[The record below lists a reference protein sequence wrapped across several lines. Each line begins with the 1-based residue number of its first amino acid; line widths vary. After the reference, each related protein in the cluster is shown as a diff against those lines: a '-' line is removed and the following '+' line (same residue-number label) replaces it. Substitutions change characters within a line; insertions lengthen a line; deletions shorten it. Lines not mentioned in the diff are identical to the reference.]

1 MDYQFLSQT
10 MLFSGESPEEIKEM
24 LSCLGAVTRSYGK
37 GEIIYHAGE
46 CVHSMGLVLSGN
58 VQIESDD
65 VWGNHSV
72 LDDITPG
79 FFFAETYA
87 SLSKEPLMVNVVSAA
102 AKTEVLFLN
111 IGRLLTTC
119 TNSCTHHNRLIHN
132 LFFISARKNLL
143 LSRRI
148 FHTTPKSIRGRL
160 LSYLSAQSAAANSLD
175 FTIPFNRQ
183 QLADYLNVDHIF
195 LSNSFAT
202 GISKPALSNPKSN
215 PPHPLNKLII
225 FIRIFSFIVFSA
237 LLLILI
243 DIYFSTSSHPNL

>member
-102 AKTEVLFLN
+102 CKDRSV
-111 IGRLLTTC
+111 
-119 TNSCTHHNRLIHN
+119 
-132 LFFISARKNLL
+132 
-143 LSRRI
+143 
-148 FHTTPKSIRGRL
+148 
-160 LSYLSAQSAAANSLD
+160 
-175 FTIPFNRQ
+175 
-183 QLADYLNVDHIF
+183 
-195 LSNSFAT
+195 
-202 GISKPALSNPKSN
+202 
-215 PPHPLNKLII
+215 
-225 FIRIFSFIVFSA
+225 
-237 LLLILI
+237 
-243 DIYFSTSSHPNL
+243 YF

>member
-132 LFFISARKNLL
+132 LFFISHGKICCFRAE
-143 LSRRI
+143 SS
-148 FHTTPKSIRGRL
+148 TPHQS
-160 LSYLSAQSAAANSLD
+160 QSAGGCSL
-175 FTIPFNRQ
+175 IC
-183 QLADYLNVDHIF
+183 LH
-195 LSNSFAT
+195 S
-202 GISKPALSNPKSN
+202 
-215 PPHPLNKLII
+215 
-225 FIRIFSFIVFSA
+225 
-237 LLLILI
+237 LLPQTVLILQFRLT
-243 DIYFSTSSHPNL
+243 DSSSQTT

>member
-79 FFFAETYA
+79 FFFCRNLCESVKRTSDGQCGLCGCKDRSVIFKYRTAAYHLHKQLHTSQPPDPQFVFYFGTE
-87 SLSKEPLMVNVVSAA
+87 KSAA
-102 AKTEVLFLN
+102 FAQNLP
-111 IGRLLTTC
+111 
-119 TNSCTHHNRLIHN
+119 HHTKVNPR
-132 LFFISARKNLL
+132 AAAL
-143 LSRRI
+143 LSVCAVCCR
-148 FHTTPKSIRGRL
+148 K
-160 LSYLSAQSAAANSLD
+160 QS
-175 FTIPFNRQ
+175 
-183 QLADYLNVDHIF
+183 
-195 LSNSFAT
+195 
-202 GISKPALSNPKSN
+202 
-215 PPHPLNKLII
+215 
-225 FIRIFSFIVFSA
+225 
-237 LLLILI
+237 
-243 DIYFSTSSHPNL
+243 

>member
-119 TNSCTHHNRLIHN
+119 TNSCTHQPPDPQFVFYFGTEKSAAFAQN
-132 LFFISARKNLL
+132 LPHHTKVNPRAAAL
-143 LSRRI
+143 LSVCAVCCR
-148 FHTTPKSIRGRL
+148 K
-160 LSYLSAQSAAANSLD
+160 QS
-175 FTIPFNRQ
+175 
-183 QLADYLNVDHIF
+183 
-195 LSNSFAT
+195 
-202 GISKPALSNPKSN
+202 
-215 PPHPLNKLII
+215 
-225 FIRIFSFIVFSA
+225 
-237 LLLILI
+237 
-243 DIYFSTSSHPNL
+243 

>member
-148 FHTTPKSIRGRL
+148 FHTTPKS
-160 LSYLSAQSAAANSLD
+160 AQSAAANSLD

-183 QLADYLNVDHIF
+183 QLADYLNVDR
-195 LSNSFAT
+195 S
-202 GISKPALSNPKSN
+202 ALSAELSKMQREGLLTTERNHFTLCENPLES
-215 PPHPLNKLII
+215 
-225 FIRIFSFIVFSA
+225 
-237 LLLILI
+237 
-243 DIYFSTSSHPNL
+243 

>member
-111 IGRLLTTC
+111 TSQPPDPQFVFYFGTEKSAAFAQNLP
-119 TNSCTHHNRLIHN
+119 HHTKVNPR
-132 LFFISARKNLL
+132 AAAL
-143 LSRRI
+143 LSVCAVCCR
-148 FHTTPKSIRGRL
+148 K
-160 LSYLSAQSAAANSLD
+160 QS
-175 FTIPFNRQ
+175 
-183 QLADYLNVDHIF
+183 
-195 LSNSFAT
+195 
-202 GISKPALSNPKSN
+202 
-215 PPHPLNKLII
+215 
-225 FIRIFSFIVFSA
+225 
-237 LLLILI
+237 
-243 DIYFSTSSHPNL
+243 

>member
-37 GEIIYHAGE
+37 GEIIYHAG
-46 CVHSMGLVLSGN
+46 
-58 VQIESDD
+58 ESDD

-143 LSRRI
+143 LSH
-148 FHTTPKSIRGRL
+148 HTKVNPRAATL
-160 LSYLSAQSAAANSLD
+160 LSVCAVCCRKQS
-175 FTIPFNRQ
+175 
-183 QLADYLNVDHIF
+183 
-195 LSNSFAT
+195 
-202 GISKPALSNPKSN
+202 
-215 PPHPLNKLII
+215 
-225 FIRIFSFIVFSA
+225 
-237 LLLILI
+237 
-243 DIYFSTSSHPNL
+243 

>member
-102 AKTEVLFLN
+102 AKTEVLFLKYRTAAYHLYEQLHTSQPPDPQFIFYFGTEKSAAFAQN
-111 IGRLLTTC
+111 LP
-119 TNSCTHHNRLIHN
+119 HHTKVNPR
-132 LFFISARKNLL
+132 AAAL
-143 LSRRI
+143 LSVCAVCCR
-148 FHTTPKSIRGRL
+148 K
-160 LSYLSAQSAAANSLD
+160 QS
-175 FTIPFNRQ
+175 
-183 QLADYLNVDHIF
+183 
-195 LSNSFAT
+195 
-202 GISKPALSNPKSN
+202 
-215 PPHPLNKLII
+215 
-225 FIRIFSFIVFSA
+225 
-237 LLLILI
+237 
-243 DIYFSTSSHPNL
+243 

>member
-87 SLSKEPLMVNVVSAA
+87 SLLKEPLMVNVVSAA

-132 LFFISARKNLL
+132 LLYIMAKKNLML
-143 LSRRI
+143 TRKIDHMGQR
-148 FHTTPKSIRGRL
+148 SIREKVMA
-160 LSYLSAQSAAANSLD
+160 YLSFESEKQKKKT
-175 FTIPFNRQ
+175 FGIPFNRQ
-183 QLADYLNVDHIF
+183 QLADYLAVDR
-195 LSNSFAT
+195 S
-202 GISKPALSNPKSN
+202 ALSAELSRMK
-215 PPHPLNKLII
+215 KDGLIEFEKNI
-225 FIRIFSFIVFSA
+225 FT
-237 LLLILI
+237 LL
-243 DIYFSTSSHPNL
+243 

>member
-87 SLSKEPLMVNVVSAA
+87 SLLKEPLMVNVVSAA

-132 LFFISARKNLL
+132 LFFYFGTEKSAAFAQNLPHHTKVNPRAAAL
-143 LSRRI
+143 LSVCAVCCR
-148 FHTTPKSIRGRL
+148 K
-160 LSYLSAQSAAANSLD
+160 QS
-175 FTIPFNRQ
+175 
-183 QLADYLNVDHIF
+183 
-195 LSNSFAT
+195 
-202 GISKPALSNPKSN
+202 
-215 PPHPLNKLII
+215 
-225 FIRIFSFIVFSA
+225 
-237 LLLILI
+237 
-243 DIYFSTSSHPNL
+243 

>member
-111 IGRLLTTC
+111 IGR
-119 TNSCTHHNRLIHN
+119 H
-132 LFFISARKNLL
+132 
-143 LSRRI
+143 
-148 FHTTPKSIRGRL
+148 
-160 LSYLSAQSAAANSLD
+160 
-175 FTIPFNRQ
+175 
-183 QLADYLNVDHIF
+183 
-195 LSNSFAT
+195 
-202 GISKPALSNPKSN
+202 PALPARRRSGNCRGHREPLGAHHRGAAGFRQAHGGE
-215 PPHPLNKLII
+215 PHGLYH
-225 FIRIFSFIVFSA
+225 RGGGERA
-237 LLLILI
+237 
-243 DIYFSTSSHPNL
+243 

>member
-87 SLSKEPLMVNVVSAA
+87 SLLKEPLMVNVVPAA

-183 QLADYLNVDHIF
+183 QLADYLNVDR
-195 LSNSFAT
+195 S
-202 GISKPALSNPKSN
+202 ALSARTLKNAAGGSPYNGAQSFYPLRKSFRI
-215 PPHPLNKLII
+215 LNHMYAVPV
-225 FIRIFSFIVFSA
+225 FIHLSHFFSDRNDRMIHIV
-237 LLLILI
+237 
-243 DIYFSTSSHPNL
+243 

>member
-102 AKTEVLFLN
+102 AKTEVLF
-111 IGRLLTTC
+111 
-119 TNSCTHHNRLIHN
+119 
-132 LFFISARKNLL
+132 
-143 LSRRI
+143 
-148 FHTTPKSIRGRL
+148 
-160 LSYLSAQSAAANSLD
+160 
-175 FTIPFNRQ
+175 
-183 QLADYLNVDHIF
+183 
-195 LSNSFAT
+195 
-202 GISKPALSNPKSN
+202 
-215 PPHPLNKLII
+215 
-225 FIRIFSFIVFSA
+225 
-237 LLLILI
+237 
-243 DIYFSTSSHPNL
+243 

>member
-111 IGRLLTTC
+111 IGRLLTTLHKQLH
-119 TNSCTHHNRLIHN
+119 TSQPPDPQFVFYFGTEKSAAFAQNLPHHTKVNPR
-132 LFFISARKNLL
+132 AAAL
-143 LSRRI
+143 LSVCAVCCR
-148 FHTTPKSIRGRL
+148 K
-160 LSYLSAQSAAANSLD
+160 QS
-175 FTIPFNRQ
+175 
-183 QLADYLNVDHIF
+183 
-195 LSNSFAT
+195 
-202 GISKPALSNPKSN
+202 
-215 PPHPLNKLII
+215 
-225 FIRIFSFIVFSA
+225 
-237 LLLILI
+237 
-243 DIYFSTSSHPNL
+243 

>member
-119 TNSCTHHNRLIHN
+119 TNSCTHHNRLVHN

-183 QLADYLNVDHIF
+183 QLVDYLNVDR
-195 LSNSFAT
+195 S
-202 GISKPALSNPKSN
+202 ALSAELSKMQREGLLTTERN
-215 PPHPLNKLII
+215 HFTLCEDPLE
-225 FIRIFSFIVFSA
+225 S
-237 LLLILI
+237 
-243 DIYFSTSSHPNL
+243 

>member
-58 VQIESDD
+58 VQIENDD

-72 LDDITPG
+72 LDDIAPG

-111 IGRLLTTC
+111 MGRLLTTC

-160 LSYLSAQSAAANSLD
+160 LSYLSAQSAAAKSLD

-183 QLADYLNVDHIF
+183 QLADYLNVDR
-195 LSNSFAT
+195 S
-202 GISKPALSNPKSN
+202 ALSAELSKMQREGLLKTERN
-215 PPHPLNKLII
+215 H
-225 FIRIFSFIVFSA
+225 FILHEDSLDSD
-237 LLLILI
+237 L
-243 DIYFSTSSHPNL
+243 

>member
-1 MDYQFLSQT
+1 MVFFYGLSVFKSDNAVFGRIAGRNQKKC
-10 MLFSGESPEEIKEM
+10 SPASVQSQEATEK
-24 LSCLGAVTRSYGK
+24 VRSSIMPENVY
-37 GEIIYHAGE
+37 IRWD
-46 CVHSMGLVLSGN
+46 LVLSGN

-87 SLSKEPLMVNVVSAA
+87 SLLKEPLMVNVVSAA

-148 FHTTPKSIRGRL
+148 FHTTPKSIRGAGCSLICLRSL
-160 LSYLSAQSAAANSLD
+160 LPQ
-175 FTIPFNRQ
+175 T
-183 QLADYLNVDHIF
+183 V
-195 LSNSFAT
+195 
-202 GISKPALSNPKSN
+202 
-215 PPHPLNKLII
+215 
-225 FIRIFSFIVFSA
+225 
-237 LLLILI
+237 LILQFRLT
-243 DIYFSTSSHPNL
+243 DSSSQTT

>member
-87 SLSKEPLMVNVVSAA
+87 SLLKEPLMVNVVSAA

-111 IGRLLTTC
+111 I
-119 TNSCTHHNRLIHN
+119 
-132 LFFISARKNLL
+132 
-143 LSRRI
+143 
-148 FHTTPKSIRGRL
+148 
-160 LSYLSAQSAAANSLD
+160 
-175 FTIPFNRQ
+175 
-183 QLADYLNVDHIF
+183 
-195 LSNSFAT
+195 
-202 GISKPALSNPKSN
+202 
-215 PPHPLNKLII
+215 
-225 FIRIFSFIVFSA
+225 
-237 LLLILI
+237 
-243 DIYFSTSSHPNL
+243 

>member
-111 IGRLLTTC
+111 HLHKQLHTSQPPDPQFVFYFGTEKSAAFAQNLP
-119 TNSCTHHNRLIHN
+119 HHTKVNPR
-132 LFFISARKNLL
+132 AAAL
-143 LSRRI
+143 LSVCAVCCR
-148 FHTTPKSIRGRL
+148 K
-160 LSYLSAQSAAANSLD
+160 QS
-175 FTIPFNRQ
+175 
-183 QLADYLNVDHIF
+183 
-195 LSNSFAT
+195 
-202 GISKPALSNPKSN
+202 
-215 PPHPLNKLII
+215 
-225 FIRIFSFIVFSA
+225 
-237 LLLILI
+237 
-243 DIYFSTSSHPNL
+243 

>member
-132 LFFISARKNLL
+132 LFLFRHGKSAAFAQNLPHHTKVNPRAATL
-143 LSRRI
+143 LSVCAVCCR
-148 FHTTPKSIRGRL
+148 K
-160 LSYLSAQSAAANSLD
+160 QS
-175 FTIPFNRQ
+175 
-183 QLADYLNVDHIF
+183 
-195 LSNSFAT
+195 
-202 GISKPALSNPKSN
+202 
-215 PPHPLNKLII
+215 
-225 FIRIFSFIVFSA
+225 
-237 LLLILI
+237 
-243 DIYFSTSSHPNL
+243 

>member
-119 TNSCTHHNRLIHN
+119 TNSCTHHNRQFVFYFGTEKSAAFAQN
-132 LFFISARKNLL
+132 LPHHTKVNPRAAAL
-143 LSRRI
+143 LSVCAVCCR
-148 FHTTPKSIRGRL
+148 K
-160 LSYLSAQSAAANSLD
+160 QS
-175 FTIPFNRQ
+175 
-183 QLADYLNVDHIF
+183 
-195 LSNSFAT
+195 
-202 GISKPALSNPKSN
+202 
-215 PPHPLNKLII
+215 
-225 FIRIFSFIVFSA
+225 
-237 LLLILI
+237 
-243 DIYFSTSSHPNL
+243 